1 MSMSTTRWNAIS
13 ESQFPWEREA
23 LEWLRSL
30 LPDRDL
36 WHAWTNFEFIDDEGK
51 VNEVD
56 ALILSP
62 AGLFL
67 VEVKSRPGVVNG
79 DPHTWTWTTDGKTYT
94 YDNPLILANR
104 KAKRLA
110 SVLRRQQAV
119 FKAKTRIPFVLPCI
133 FLSATC
139 LTCKLSGTAAAG
151 VYLRGQPGGADDKG
165 IIAALKNGFSGGS
178 QNPIDHHQARTLAQA
193 LAQAG
198 IRPSNKHRK
207 VGDYQL
213 GALIVD
219 GENYQDWEAQHTS
232 IETIRRRVRIYPFAA
247 AATEQAR
254 KSLVRQATR
263 EFQILEGIGHP
274 GIYKPLD
281 YKESE
286 LGPALIFDHDT
297 KSRRLDFLLREQG
310 SQFNVDQRL
319 HLVRHLAETLKYAH
333 QKRLFHRALCPQSI
347 LVRDPEASL
356 PTLQIM
362 NWQTGARDSGTG
374 GTALRTVGTIHVEEY
389 VEDPGRVYLAPESAW
404 HQEDGGTSQ
413 GPQLDVFSLGAIAYH
428 IFSGQPPAAN
438 SIELHEKLRAG
449 PGLRISDVMDG
460 AVQNLQDL
468 IQFSTM
474 PDTSARFASV
484 DDFLKALDDVE
495 DELTAP
501 DPEVTVDPS
510 VATANDRLE
519 GGFTVLRRLGKGSSS
534 DVLLVKQD
542 GKEEELVLK
551 VASDPSH
558 NDRLIAE
565 GEALAKIRHP
575 NVVEWRKT
583 LSIAGRTA
591 LLMCRAGEHTLAQ
604 RLRDETRLS
613 LDLTRRFGEELI
625 QVVDTLEGLGIAHRD
640 IKPEN
645 IGIAPSAATKKLQLV
660 LFDFSLAGASPE
672 NISAGTHPYLDP
684 FLQLRKPPRWDI
696 YAERF
701 AVAVTLYEMVTGE
714 LPRWADGKTQPAMLD
729 CEASLD
735 TERFDPHLRDALT
748 RFFEKALRRD
758 YRERFDNAEEMLRD
772 WRRAFE
778 DTLGTTAEP
787 DTFAAIAQ
795 LATASTTI
803 AELGYSVEA
812 QNVLEGMGIH
822 AVRDLLAVERIK
834 FRYLTG
840 VGDRIRKEIR
850 LKAKKLAQLRPD
862 LVQGRPTQ
870 HGGDTT
876 APGIA
881 SIDELA
887 AQLLPKR
894 PAGDDRP
901 EEHALALY
909 LGLEQPEDETDT
921 LWPTLG
927 EAARLGQL
935 ARPAMSNELLK
946 GRERW
951 LKQPLLTQIRG
962 EIEALLDTHAGVMT
976 AQELALALLAARGS
990 ANQDDVL
997 RLRMA
1002 SAVVRACLEAE
1013 SSLANPRYQ
1022 LFEHDPVPLL
1032 ALGAD
1037 QADYAK
1043 RLAASADRIAQ
1054 TEPLLAPQ
1062 HALKTL
1068 DGVERP
1074 TAIPPLSAQR
1084 LLRLATAA
1092 SRAAALSSRQE
1103 IYPRGLS
1110 AALAMRLSLGALAGP
1125 GFFKAEDIAVRIQGR
1140 YPEAEPI
1147 PGRPELDTLL
1157 SEAGSGL
1164 TWSPSG
1170 SKGPGYYPPPGGPG
1184 PSAGMTTYYARHGTQ
1199 CEFVLEVTAD
1209 IADARQFE
1217 ERMDYA
1223 RKVGGFLALTVPPRL
1238 ARHAEAELLRRYA
1251 PERMS
1256 FDTLLIQTL
1265 RAQAQ
1270 SHKVDWNVVLQADTA
1285 APGSRDWTNLTRL
1298 VQKALP
1304 SIMQRLLQADKP
1316 ILLVHP
1322 GLLARYQAMG
1332 LIEELRDRVG
1342 SNDAPPALWLL
1353 TPMPANGLP
1362 AVDGVP
1368 VPVISSAQWARI
1380 PQAWVENAHRAGTS
1394 TSNTEITKGS

>member
-1 MSMSTTRWNAIS
+1 MSMSTTRWSVIA

-23 LEWLRSL
+23 LEWLRSH
-30 LPDRDL
+30 LPDRDP

-104 KAKRLA
+104 KSKRLA
-110 SVLRRQQAV
+110 SILRRQQAV
-119 FKAKTRIPFVLPCI
+119 FKAKARIPFVQPCI
-133 FLSATC
+133 FLSSTS
-139 LTCKLSGTAAAG
+139 LNCKLTGTAAAG
-151 VYLRGQPGGADDKG
+151 VYLRGQPSGADDKG
-165 IIAALKNGFSGGS
+165 IISALNNGFSGSG
-178 QNPIDHHQARTLAQA
+178 QNPIDHHQARALAQA
-193 LAQAG
+193 MVQAG

-213 GALIVD
+213 GALITE
-219 GENYQDWEAQHTS
+219 GENYQDWEGRHSS

-254 KSLVRQATR
+254 KSLVRQAAR
-263 EFQILEGIGHP
+263 EFQILEGIEHP
-274 GIYKPLD
+274 GILKVRD

-286 LGPALIFDHDT
+286 LGPALIFDHDAR
-297 KSRRLDFLLREQG
+297 SRRLDFLLREQG
-310 SQFNVDQRL
+310 SQLNVDQRL
-319 HLVRHLAETLKYAH
+319 HLVRQLAETLKYAH

-356 PTLQIM
+356 PTLQVM

-374 GTALRTVGTIHVEEY
+374 GTAMRTVGTIHVEEY

-404 HQEDGGTSQ
+404 HQEDDGASH

-428 IFSGQPPAAN
+428 IFSGQHPAAN

-484 DDFLKALDDVE
+484 EDFLKALDDVE

-501 DPEVTVDPS
+501 DPEITVDPS

-534 DVLLVKQD
+534 DVLLVKPD
-542 GKEEELVLK
+542 GKDEELVLK

-613 LDLTRRFGEELI
+613 LDLARRFGEELI

-672 NISAGTHPYLDP
+672 NIAAGTHPYLDP

-714 LPRWADGKTQPAMLD
+714 LPRWGDGKTQPAMLD

-735 TERFDPHLRDALT
+735 TDRFDPHLRDALT

-772 WRRAFE
+772 WRRTFE

-795 LATASTTI
+795 LAAASTTI

-862 LVQGRPTQ
+862 LVQGRATQ

-909 LGLEQPEDETDT
+909 LGLEQSEDETDT

-951 LKQPLLTQIRG
+951 LKQPLLTEIRG
-962 EIEALLDTHAGVMT
+962 EIETLLDTHAGVMT

-990 ANQDDVL
+990 ANQEDAL

-1022 LFEHDPVPLL
+1022 LFEHDPVHLL

-1043 RLAASADRIAQ
+1043 RLAASADQIAQ

-1068 DGVERP
+1068 ESVERP

-1110 AALAMRLSLGALAGP
+1110 AAQAMRLSLGALAGP
-1125 GFFKAEDIAVRIQGR
+1125 RFFKAEDIVVRIQGR

-1157 SEAGSGL
+1157 SVAGSGL
-1164 TWSPSG
+1164 TWNPSG
-1170 SKGPGYYPPPGGPG
+1170 SNGPGYYPPPGGPG

-1199 CEFVLEVTAD
+1199 CEPALEVTAD
-1209 IADARQFE
+1209 IAEARQFE

-1238 ARHAEAELLRRYA
+1238 ARHAEAELLRRYV

-1285 APGSRDWTNLTRL
+1285 ASGSRDWTNLTRL

-1304 SIMQRLLQADKP
+1304 SIKQRLLQADKP

-1380 PQAWVENAHRAGTS
+1380 PQAWIENAHRAGT
-1394 TSNTEITKGS
+1394 GMAH